1 VEAGVRVIRVVYVT
15 GEPTPYRTPHLQ
27 AIAGRPEID
36 LHVVY
41 AAKTIQRRTWAV
53 PSDENVTYLG
63 GFSLPTTP
71 ILHHDYLVTPRI
83 WPLLDRLEPDCVVV
97 GGWSLM
103 ATQLAILWCRAHRV
117 PYLLQSDN
125 HLLEPRAGWV
135 RSLKGIVL
143 PHVVPQAAGW
153 LVPGSLAQ
161 EHIEQYGARRDATIV
176 FPLTIDV
183 EAFASRADSLRS
195 ERDTI
200 RRGLG
205 FGPDAVV
212 VLQVGRLVRV
222 KAADVVIQ
230 AVAAADVPLLLV
242 GDGPEE
248 MRLRSLAETLG
259 ASVTFTGLLENDD
272 LIRMYVAADVF
283 VLASRRE
290 TWGVVV
296 NEAMAAGLPLV
307 VSNQVGAARD
317 LVVAGRNGD
326 VVPAGDVDALSAALR
341 DLAADA
347 ARREAYGRASREA
360 ISDWGYEKSVAGFV
374 DLVATVTSRA
384 HEHRRRR

>member
-1 VEAGVRVIRVVYVT
+1 VIRVAYVT
-15 GEPTPYRTPHLQ
+15 GEPTPYRTPHLR
-27 AIAGRPEID
+27 AIAERSGID
-36 LHVVY
+36 LNLIY
-41 AAKTIQRRTWAV
+41 AAKTIQRRTWSV
-53 PSDENVTYLG
+53 PSSPNVTYLG

-83 WPLLDRLEPDCVVV
+83 WPLLNRLEPDCVVV

-103 ATQLAILWCRAHRV
+103 ATQLAILWCRTHGV

-125 HLLEPRAGWV
+125 HLLERRAKWV
-135 RSLKGIVL
+135 RTLKRVVL

-153 LVPGSLAQ
+153 LVPGSLAL
-161 EHIEQYGARRDATIV
+161 EHIEHYGARRERAIV

-183 EAFASRADSLRS
+183 AAFARRADSLRS
-195 ERDTI
+195 ERESI
-200 RRGLG
+200 RAELG
-205 FGPDAVV
+205 FAPGTVV
-212 VLQVGRLVRV
+212 ALQVGRLVPV
-222 KAADVVIQ
+222 KAADILIR
-230 AVAAADVPLLLV
+230 AVAAATVPLLLV

-248 MRLRSLAETLG
+248 RRLRALAEAIG
-259 ASVTFTGLLENDD
+259 ASVTFTGLLEDDD

-307 VSNQVGAARD
+307 VSDQVGAGHD

-326 VVPAGDVDALSAALR
+326 VVPADDVEALTTALR
-341 DLAADA
+341 DLATDA
-347 ARREAYGRASREA
+347 ARRERYGRASKEA
-360 ISDWGYEKSVAGFV
+360 ISDWGYEKSVESFL
-374 DLVATVTSRA
+374 DLVTTVTSRTD
-384 HEHRRRR
+384 EGRRRQ